1 MTIMMVN
8 MKIEIMVLMIMMKN
22 LPKLTKCASIPLLG
36 MVSYS
41 IWMVGILPGMV
52 LPPKGF
58 LPQKGFRCRGSAFTQ
73 IYIDS
78 IYAAAG
84 NKDIEIFIISECP
97 FA

>member
-1 MTIMMVN
+1 MCICSS
-8 MKIEIMVLMIMMKN
+8 IGDGVLFN
-22 LPKLTKCASIPLLG
+22 LDGGDIARDG
-36 MVSYS
+36 A
-41 IWMVGILPGMV
+41 
-52 LPPKGF
+52 PPKGF
-58 LPQKGFRCRGSAFTQ
+58 LPQKGFRCWGSAFTQ

>member
-22 LPKLTKCASIPLLG
+22 LPKLIKCASVPLLG

-52 LPPKGF
+52 LPQKDSCHKKVSVAEAVHSPK
-58 LPQKGFRCRGSAFTQ
+58 
-73 IYIDS
+73 YI
-78 IYAAAG
+78 
-84 NKDIEIFIISECP
+84 
-97 FA
+97 